1 MVSTRK
7 QAEDI
12 FNILG
17 IKDITTKTQ
26 SKNGT
31 QVWKLPIQKMYSSGV
46 KHEIRYASYKSGYM
60 RNVSPNFHSCWQI
73 NKRYVAKKIVWNSR
87 SKTHMNYRSYSRVLI
102 EDKDDRMVYIANY
115 ILKNDYNSGDLLSVN
130 EFTVS
135 NINRASYELNNNVL
149 VTRESWRSSCELQAE
164 VMDCNNLLD
173 AEILKGLDQKTKMK
187 YLNSRI
193 KLQTTAL
200 FDQDEEI
207 KDLKLQIKAES
218 WKRDEM
224 WAKAARNHKHNAS
237 LYAPD
242 VSITINGVKYT
253 EDEN

>member
-60 RNVSPNFHSCWQI
+60 RNVSPYNSSCWQI

-87 SKTHMNYRSYSRVLI
+87 SKTHMKYRSYNRVLI

-135 NINRASYELNNNVL
+135 NINRANYELNNNVL
-149 VTRESWRSSCELQAE
+149 VTRESW
-164 VMDCNNLLD
+164 
-173 AEILKGLDQKTKMK
+173 K
-187 YLNSRI
+187 SRI
-193 KLQTTAL
+193 NGIRENQKLNQYLSDRVKLQTTAL

>member
-60 RNVSPNFHSCWQI
+60 RNVSPYNSSCWQI

-87 SKTHMNYRSYSRVLI
+87 SKTHMKYRSYNRVLI

-135 NINRASYELNNNVL
+135 NINRANYELNNNVL
-149 VTRESWRSSCELQAE
+149 VTRESWKSRINGIRE
-164 VMDCNNLLD
+164 N
-173 AEILKGLDQKTKMK
+173 QKLNQ
-187 YLNSRI
+187 YLNDRV

>member
-60 RNVSPNFHSCWQI
+60 RNVSPYNSSCWQI

-87 SKTHMNYRSYSRVLI
+87 SKTHMKYRSYNRVLI

-135 NINRASYELNNNVL
+135 NINRANYELNNNVL
-149 VTRESWRSSCELQAE
+149 VTRESWTSRINGIRENQKLNQYLSDRVKLQA
-164 VMDCNNLLD
+164 
-173 AEILKGLDQKTKMK
+173 
-187 YLNSRI
+187 
-193 KLQTTAL
+193 TAL

>member
-60 RNVSPNFHSCWQI
+60 RNVSPYNSSCWQI

-87 SKTHMNYRSYSRVLI
+87 SKTHMKYRSYNRVLI

-135 NINRASYELNNNVL
+135 NINRANYELNNNVL
-149 VTRESWRSSCELQAE
+149 VTRESW
-164 VMDCNNLLD
+164 
-173 AEILKGLDQKTKMK
+173 T
-187 YLNSRI
+187 SRI
-193 KLQTTAL
+193 NGIRENQKLNQYLSDRVKLQTTAL

>member
-60 RNVSPNFHSCWQI
+60 RNVSPYNSSCWQI

-87 SKTHMNYRSYSRVLI
+87 SKTHMKYRSYNRVLI

-135 NINRASYELNNNVL
+135 NINRANYELNNNVL
-149 VTRESWRSSCELQAE
+149 VTRESWTSRINGIRE
-164 VMDCNNLLD
+164 N
-173 AEILKGLDQKTKMK
+173 QKLNQ
-187 YLNSRI
+187 YLNDRV

>member
-17 IKDITTKTQ
+17 IKDVTTKTQ

-87 SKTHMNYRSYSRVLI
+87 SKTHMKYRSYNRVLI

-149 VTRESWRSSCELQAE
+149 VTRESW
-164 VMDCNNLLD
+164 
-173 AEILKGLDQKTKMK
+173 T
-187 YLNSRI
+187 SRI
-193 KLQTTAL
+193 NGIRENQKLNQYLSDRVKLQTTAL

>member
-1 MVSTRK
+1 
-7 QAEDI
+7 
-12 FNILG
+12 
-17 IKDITTKTQ
+17 
-26 SKNGT
+26 
-31 QVWKLPIQKMYSSGV
+31 
-46 KHEIRYASYKSGYM
+46 
-60 RNVSPNFHSCWQI
+60 
-73 NKRYVAKKIVWNSR
+73 
-87 SKTHMNYRSYSRVLI
+87 VLI

-135 NINRASYELNNNVL
+135 NINRANYELNNNVL
-149 VTRESWRSSCELQAE
+149 VTRESWTSRINGIRE
-164 VMDCNNLLD
+164 N
-173 AEILKGLDQKTKMK
+173 QKLNQ
-187 YLNSRI
+187 YLNDRV